1 MTRMQ
6 IGIYIYDGAEVLDF
20 SGPYEVFSTAS
31 RIGPMDLQPRLLASG
46 PGVVT
51 ARGGLRVLPDEVIGV
66 TSALDV
72 LIVAGG
78 EHERALS
85 CSDTLLALRAAAEP
99 AQIVASVCTGV
110 FLLAGAGLLDG
121 RRVTTHWEDQS
132 ALAARFDT
140 LTVERHRRW
149 VRDGRYVSSGGI
161 SAGIDMSLYLLAELA
176 GRELAERT
184 AEQMEYR
191 WIDDPG

>member
-51 ARGGLRVLPDEVIGV
+51 ARGGLRVLPDEVIGA
-66 TSALDV
+66 TRALDV

-78 EHERALS
+78 EHER
-85 CSDTLLALRAAAEP
+85 D
-99 AQIVASVCTGV
+99 
-110 FLLAGAGLLDG
+110 AGLLP
-121 RRVTTHWEDQS
+121 
-132 ALAARFDT
+132 F
-140 LTVERHRRW
+140 
-149 VRDGRYVSSGGI
+149 
-161 SAGIDMSLYLLAELA
+161 AG
-176 GRELAERT
+176 T
-184 AEQMEYR
+184 AENQHAVVFL
-191 WIDDPG
+191 DQFVVLDLF